1 MEYLWVGVGGFAG
14 ANVRYVLGAWI
25 GNRLGVGFP
34 YGTFLINVTG
44 SLLIGVILTLLTEQL
59 IVDPLWRRL
68 LVIGFLGGYTT
79 FSSYSYEALAL
90 VEQGNWSRALSYI
103 LGTNILSLLA
113 CYMGIIM
120 ARTIER

>member
-25 GNRLGVGFP
+25 GNRFGAGFP
-34 YGTFLINVTG
+34 YGTLLINVTG

-68 LVIGFLGGYTT
+68 LIIGFLGGYTT